1 MLLADKILIVQA
13 VNLVNIVEDQGRVEN
28 VAGAREH
35 NTDEYITHRTSL

>member
-13 VNLVNIVEDQGRVEN
+13 VNLVNIVEDQGRVED

-35 NTDEYITHRTSL
+35 DTNKYFP